1 MFDSLFVLFFLG
13 LFVFKI
19 IIIIIIII
27 INNMTLY
34 LFTPFTDYIFSKIF
48 LVYYYYF
55 LLPFIIT
62 KYLLIF
68 IIIISCCQNARY
80 CYM

>member
-13 LFVFKI
+13 LFVFK
-19 IIIIIIII
+19 IIIIIII

-68 IIIISCCQNARY
+68 IIIISGCQNARY

>member
-55 LLPFIIT
+55 LLLFIIT
-62 KYLLIF
+62 
-68 IIIISCCQNARY
+68 
-80 CYM
+80 